1 MTLSLVFITVG
12 LTWLLLR
19 KRIARR
25 QYFIAARML
34 GWGADDLDDD
44 RVQGFEKFGIFFCSL
59 LILAG
64 VIILVLTLVLR
75 PPWGGA

>member
-12 LTWLLLR
+12 LAKVLLR

-44 RVQGFEKFGIFFCSL
+44 RARAFEKFGTFFCSL

-64 VIILVLTLVLR
+64 VIILVLTLVFR
-75 PPWGGA
+75 PPWAGA